1 MRLLLIL
8 ITTSAVPAMAQI
20 PPQDFRQR
28 IQGGST
34 NSSTGLRQRIQ
45 DSALRGKSTSKNAG
59 SSARR
64 TVRVELKVMT
74 DREAVFDALG
84 KEMASRKAS
93 LASAERKLESL
104 KSRDDSSGA
113 RIQQREVD
121 AREKAVRQLLRTSQ
135 INVLADVA
143 MQRLVIVGT
152 CKLTGSPATIQ
163 SLPTNGLRTIEGFFH
178 LKNNPFKLKLGK
190 KHEMHR
196 ERGVWLYDGKP
207 VPGPEQLR
215 WVSRTVIRK
224 YTKEWVA
231 EQNSGKPAKEVQS
244 SSKANT
250 PRTAA
255 ESEAASLIANIK
267 KLERDLARK
276 YGKTDAS
283 KKYFETKK
291 SSEPR

>member
-8 ITTSAVPAMAQI
+8 ITASAVSAMGQI
-20 PPQDFRQR
+20 PPQDLRQR

-45 DSALRGKSTSKNAG
+45 NSALGGKSKSTSSN
-59 SSARR
+59 ARR
-64 TVRVELKVMT
+64 TIRVELKVMT
-74 DREAVFDALG
+74 DRDAVFEALG
-84 KEMASRKAS
+84 KEMASRQAS

-104 KSRDDSSGA
+104 RSREDLSGA

-121 AREKAVRQLLRTSQ
+121 ARQKVVQQLLRTSQ
-135 INVLADVA
+135 TNAAADVA
-143 MQRLVIVGT
+143 MQRMVIVGT

-215 WVSRTVIRK
+215 WVPRTTIRK
-224 YTKEWVA
+224 YTKEWIA
-231 EQNSGKPAKEVQS
+231 EQNTGKPAKTVQS
-244 SSKANT
+244 SNKTNT

-255 ESEAASLIANIK
+255 ESDAASLIANIK

-276 YGKTDAS
+276 YGETDAS